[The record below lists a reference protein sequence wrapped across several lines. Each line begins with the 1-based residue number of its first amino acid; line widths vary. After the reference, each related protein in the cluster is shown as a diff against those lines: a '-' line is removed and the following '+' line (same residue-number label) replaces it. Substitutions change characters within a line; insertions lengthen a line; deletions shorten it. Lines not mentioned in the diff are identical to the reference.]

1 MEDKKDLESGFR
13 ILNILLL
20 ESSFLRVQNV
30 VFNNP
35 EIKQEINV
43 DVNVSVNG
51 DTVGVTEQ
59 LVYKQIFNNTEQV
72 TAIIKM
78 AGVFEKTGNSPLDLE
93 QFGQVNGAA
102 IIYPYIR
109 EHLSS
114 LSAKAGLGL
123 IFIQPVN
130 LTKKET
136 AKL

>member
-1 MEDKKDLESGFR
+1 MEEKKDLESGFR
-13 ILNILLL
+13 IINILLL
-20 ESSFLRVQNV
+20 ESSFNRIQNV

-35 EIKQEINV
+35 EIKQEVNV

-51 DTVGVTEQ
+51 NTVGVAEQ
-59 LVYKQIFNNTEQV
+59 VIYKQIFNDIEQV
-72 TAIIKM
+72 TAVIKM
-78 AGVFEKTGNSPLDLE
+78 AGVFEKSGESPLDLE

-123 IFIQPVN
+123 IFLPPVN
-130 LTKKET
+130 LTKK
-136 AKL
+136 

>member
-1 MEDKKDLESGFR
+1 MEEKKDLESGFR
-13 ILNILLL
+13 IINILLL
-20 ESSFLRVQNV
+20 ESSFNRIQNV

-35 EIKQEINV
+35 EIKQEVNV

-51 DTVGVTEQ
+51 NTVGVAEQ
-59 LVYKQIFNNTEQV
+59 VIYKQIFNDIEQV
-72 TAIIKM
+72 SAVIKM
-78 AGVFEKTGNSPLDLE
+78 AGVFEKSGDSPLDLE

-123 IFIQPVN
+123 IFLPPVN
-130 LTKKET
+130 LTKK
-136 AKL
+136 

>member
-1 MEDKKDLESGFR
+1 MEEKKDLESGFR
-13 ILNILLL
+13 IINILLL
-20 ESSFLRVQNV
+20 ESSFNRVQNV

-35 EIKQEINV
+35 EIKQEVNV

-51 DTVGVTEQ
+51 NTVGVAEQ
-59 LVYKQIFNNTEQV
+59 VIYKQIFNDIEQV
-72 TAIIKM
+72 TAVIKM
-78 AGVFEKTGNSPLDLE
+78 AGVFEKSGDSPLDLE

-123 IFIQPVN
+123 IFLPPVN
-130 LTKKET
+130 LTKK
-136 AKL
+136 

>member
-1 MEDKKDLESGFR
+1 MEEKKDLESGFR
-13 ILNILLL
+13 IINILLL
-20 ESSFLRVQNV
+20 ESSFSRIQNV

-35 EIKQEINV
+35 EIKQEVNV

-51 DTVGVTEQ
+51 NTVGVAEQ
-59 LVYKQIFNNTEQV
+59 VIYKQIFNDNEQV
-72 TAIIKM
+72 SAVIKM
-78 AGVFEKTGNSPLDLE
+78 DGVFEKSGDSPLDLE

-123 IFIQPVN
+123 IFLPPVN
-130 LTKKET
+130 LTKK
-136 AKL
+136 

>member
-1 MEDKKDLESGFR
+1 MEEKKDLESGFR
-13 ILNILLL
+13 IINILLL
-20 ESSFLRVQNV
+20 ESSFHRIQNV

-35 EIKQEINV
+35 EIKQEVNV

-51 DTVGVTEQ
+51 NTVGVAEQ
-59 LVYKQIFNNTEQV
+59 VIYKQIFNDIEQV
-72 TAIIKM
+72 SAVIKM
-78 AGVFEKTGNSPLDLE
+78 AGVFEKSGDSPLDLE

-123 IFIQPVN
+123 IFLPPVN
-130 LTKKET
+130 LTKK
-136 AKL
+136 

>member
-1 MEDKKDLESGFR
+1 MEEKKDLESGFR
-13 ILNILLL
+13 IINILLI
-20 ESSFLRVQNV
+20 ESSFSRIQNV

-35 EIKQEINV
+35 EIKQEVNV

-51 DTVGVTEQ
+51 NTVGVAEQ
-59 LVYKQIFNNTEQV
+59 VIYKQIFNDNEQV
-72 TAIIKM
+72 SAVIKM
-78 AGVFEKTGNSPLDLE
+78 DGVFEKSGDSPLDLE

-123 IFIQPVN
+123 IFLPPVN
-130 LTKKET
+130 LTKK
-136 AKL
+136 